1 MIIDGSGHT
10 HLCVKRDRKDAQD
23 VSFYAELQSCGVA
36 ELRIC
41 GFAEFT
47 GFRLRNLGHIRS
59 ADVSSYAD
67 SEIVLGAVAPGGT
80 AAPNDGY
87 K

>member
-1 MIIDGSGHT
+1 MPEMRHCLELRNLGQLAGLT
-10 HLCVKRDRKDAQD
+10 
-23 VSFYAELQSCGVA
+23 VSFYAGLCCCVQLCVA
-36 ELRIC
+36 SI
-41 GFAEFT
+41 GSS
-47 GFRLRNLGHIRS
+47 LRNLGHIRS